1 VIAILTDLDW
11 MGPLTDKEIGR
22 TIKLLRRSKGLS
34 QIELAGKIGVSF
46 QQIQKY
52 EKGSTR
58 ISVARLQEIAHA
70 IGVNIT
76 IFFEQGGSALK
87 VTDKGR
93 EYRSEGDLAY
103 VFPPLE
109 PEERVLLRFFRRI
122 ENKKIRESIIKQLKG
137 IVELQNGK

>member
-1 VIAILTDLDW
+1 MI
-11 MGPLTDKEIGR
+11 DKEIGR
-22 TIKLLRRSKGLS
+22 RIKLLRKSKGFS

-70 IGVNIT
+70 IGVNIA
-76 IFFEQGGSALK
+76 IFFEEEGTVLK

-93 EYRSEGDLAY
+93 EYRSEGDLAH

-109 PEERVLLRFFRRI
+109 PEERALLRFFRRI
-122 ENKKIRESIIKQLKG
+122 ENKNIRESIIKQLKG
-137 IVELQNGK
+137 IVQLQNGK